1 MEELLS
7 RLADCIEAG
16 KVDRDSRYPPS
27 MAGKDGA
34 RELTAR
40 ALEDGVPA
48 EELLN
53 RALLVGMHRIGERF
67 SRGEV
72 YVPEILFSAKAMTA
86 AMGFLKPFFESGE
99 AQYRGTAILG
109 TVAGDL
115 HDIGKNIV
123 RMVLE
128 GGGWR
133 VIDLGVD
140 AGTEKFL
147 AALEEH
153 PDGIVGMSALLTTT
167 MVNMADAVSRIKERS
182 AATRVYVGGAPVTEP
197 FCAKIGADGY
207 FPDPHGLVQHLA
219 GEGAGPII
227 A

>member
-1 MEELLS
+1 MEELLK
-7 RLADCIEAG
+7 RLADCIESG
-16 KVDRDSRYPPS
+16 KVDRESRYPPA
-27 MAGKDGA
+27 MAGEDGA

-40 ALEDGVPA
+40 ALEEGVRA
-48 EELLN
+48 EDLLN
-53 RALLVGMHRIGERF
+53 RSLLVGMHRIGERF
-67 SRGEV
+67 GRGEV

-86 AMGFLKPFFESGE
+86 AMEFLKPYFDSGE

-140 AGTEKFL
+140 ASADAFL
-147 AALEEH
+147 EALEEH

-167 MVNMADAVSRIKERS
+167 MVNMADAVSKIKERN

-197 FCAKIGADGY
+197 FCVKIGADGY
-207 FPDPHGLVQHLA
+207 FPDPHGLVQHLSSV
-219 GEGAGPII
+219 GEGPPSG
-227 A
+227 